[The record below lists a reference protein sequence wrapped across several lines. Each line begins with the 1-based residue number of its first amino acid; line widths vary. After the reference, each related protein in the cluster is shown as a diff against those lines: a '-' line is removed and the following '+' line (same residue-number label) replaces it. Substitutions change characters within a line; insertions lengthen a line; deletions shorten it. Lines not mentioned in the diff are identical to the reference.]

1 MSSKFAAL
9 IILIS
14 LAIPPAHAEDAAAGE
29 PYEPNIGDVMAQQQE
44 RHIKLWF
51 AGQGGNWP
59 LADYEIGK
67 LKDGFD
73 DVNRRIGG
81 DTVEKAVGGPI
92 AALEKAIESKDRGSF
107 TRAFDQLTAGCNSCH
122 RTLDHAFISIQRPN
136 SQPYSNQSFAPQK

>member
-1 MSSKFAAL
+1 MNATFAAL
-9 IILIS
+9 IILPL
-14 LAIPPAHAEDAAAGE
+14 LAITPAHAQDAAASE
-29 PYEPNIGDVMAQQQE
+29 PYEPNIGDIMAQQQE

-73 DVNRRIGG
+73 DVNRQIGG
-81 DTVEKAVGGPI
+81 DTVEKAVGGPV

-122 RTLDHAFISIQRPN
+122 RTLDHAFIAIQRPS

>member
-9 IILIS
+9 IILVL
-14 LAIPPAHAEDAAAGE
+14 LAISPARAEDAAGAE
-29 PYEPNIGDVMAQQQE
+29 PHEPNIGDIMAHQQE

-67 LKDGFD
+67 LKDGFE
-73 DVNRRIGG
+73 DVNRQIGG
-81 DTVEKAVGGPI
+81 DTVEKAVGGPV